1 MPLRGRALAG
11 AVIAV
16 LVLAGQLLVGSGSAA
31 ADDVPRAYMVF
42 NVQTGAILATR
53 NPHEQLY
60 PASTIK
66 LLTALTVLS
75 RLPLASTV
83 TVSPRAAS
91 EPAMKMGFPVG
102 AKWTLDEMLHSLL
115 IVSAND
121 AAFAVAER
129 AGGSVEQFA
138 VDAQAEARQL
148 GLVDTTFRDPS
159 GLDGPGAYGG
169 GTLTSAYDMS
179 IVARNALAVPEIAS
193 IVNTRHY
200 DFTDPTGQV
209 HHLDNHNI
217 TVLNT
222 YPGATGMKTGFT
234 DRAERTLIASATR
247 NGRSC
252 AAVVLGTFDDKNW
265 AYQLLNQCFAA
276 APTATGVGM
285 LPPVRIVTADQ
296 RIAEERAEHP
306 AKHAK
311 HSAKHADHPAEHAAN
326 AANPATRTVASART
340 SHSSNPFVTI
350 LEVLALVLA
359 ILFVAVVLLRIRAI
373 RRQKRRREM
382 REAMRARMV
391 RERRSNEQRVAEM
404 AGQEAGPS

>member
-1 MPLRGRALAG
+1 VG
-11 AVIAV
+11 AVVAV
-16 LVLAGQLLVGSGSAA
+16 LVLAGQLFIGSGNAA
-31 ADDVPRAYMVF
+31 ADDVPRAYLVF

-75 RLPLASTV
+75 RLPLNSTV

-91 EPAMKMGFPVG
+91 QPAMKMGFPVG
-102 AKWTLDEMLHSLL
+102 ATWTLDEMLHSLL

-129 AGGSVEQFA
+129 AGGSIEQFA
-138 VDAQAEARQL
+138 VDAQAEAHQL
-148 GLVDTTFRDPS
+148 GLVDTVFRDPS

-169 GTLTSAYDMS
+169 GTLTSAYDMA
-179 IVARNALAVPEIAS
+179 IVARNALAVPELAT

-200 DFTDPTGQV
+200 DFTDPTGQA

-247 NGRSC
+247 DGRSC

-276 APTATGVGM
+276 PQTATGVGT
-285 LPPVRIVTADQ
+285 LPPVRIVTAD
-296 RIAEERAEHP
+296 ERAAQERLEHP
-306 AKHAK
+306 AKHGRHSTK
-311 HSAKHADHPAEHAAN
+311 HSQSSAKSTVKVAA
-326 AANPATRTVASART
+326 PATPAVASAST
-340 SHSSNPFVTI
+340 GHSSNPFVAI
-350 LEVLALVLA
+350 LEVLLIVLA
-359 ILFVAVVLLRIRAI
+359 ILFVAVVLLRLRAL
-373 RRQKRRREM
+373 RRQKRRRKA
-382 REAMRARMV
+382 REAMRARTMQE
-391 RERRSNEQRVAEM
+391 REPGEQHV
-404 AGQEAGPS
+404 QELASQDAGPG

>member
-1 MPLRGRALAG
+1 VG
-11 AVIAV
+11 AVVAV
-16 LVLAGQLLVGSGSAA
+16 LVLAGQLLIGSGNAA
-31 ADDVPRAYMVF
+31 ADDVPRAYLVF

-53 NPHEQLY
+53 NPHAQLY

-75 RLPLASTV
+75 RLPLNSTV

-91 EPAMKMGFPVG
+91 QPAMRMGFPVG
-102 AKWTLDEMLHSLL
+102 ATWPLDEMLHSLL

-129 AGGSVEQFA
+129 AGGSIEQFA
-138 VDAQAEARQL
+138 IDAQAEARQL

-169 GTLTSAYDMS
+169 GTLTSAYDMA
-179 IVARNALAVPEIAS
+179 IVARNALAVPELAT

-234 DRAERTLIASATR
+234 NRAERTLIASATR
-247 NGRSC
+247 DGRSC

-276 APTATGVGM
+276 PQTATGVGA
-285 LPPVRIVTADQ
+285 LPPVRIVTAD
-296 RIAEERAEHP
+296 ERAAQERQHP
-306 AKHAK
+306 AKHRN
-311 HSAKHADHPAEHAAN
+311 HSAKHPKSSAKPTKTAAKT
-326 AANPATRTVASART
+326 AAPATQTVASAST
-340 SHSSNPFVTI
+340 SHSSNPLVTI
-350 LEVLALVLA
+350 LEVVAVVLA
-359 ILFVAVVLLRIRAI
+359 TLFVAVVLLRLRAL
-373 RRQKRRREM
+373 RRQKRRRAA
-382 REAMRARMV
+382 REAMRARV
-391 RERRSNEQRVAEM
+391 LQESQLPEPQVQELAS
-404 AGQEAGPS
+404 QEAGPG